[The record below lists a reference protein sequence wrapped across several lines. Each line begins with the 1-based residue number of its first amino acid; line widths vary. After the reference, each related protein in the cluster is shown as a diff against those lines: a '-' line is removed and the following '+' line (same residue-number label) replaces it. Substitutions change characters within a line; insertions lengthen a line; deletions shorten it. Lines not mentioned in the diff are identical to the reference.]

1 MKVFNGFYKRE
12 DKEFLNQVTDLKIA
26 SECIKR
32 KIYKNH
38 GSKKHPKWT
47 MEEFEFLKNNW
58 GKLSKKEIAE
68 KLNRDVR
75 SVSIKA
81 NRIGLKNYF
90 VYSEEITLN
99 QLHRIIYKTNMHS
112 SYTGQVWESYQMPFN
127 RTIPCQ
133 KAAFRTIKISDFLMW
148 LEQNKRVINLYLTDE
163 GCFGVDEPEWLKE
176 KRKADKRAA
185 VYGPHN
191 REWTPEENE
200 KLVELVNSQKYGYR
214 EISIILKRTE
224 GALKRQMLKLKL
236 KNRPIKADNH
246 NMWKAEEIEIVR
258 DLWLKGYQSCIIA
271 EDLPGRSALSINGLL
286 ERYGY
291 FGEPPRKNQIRGEVG
306 KKKTVF

>member
-12 DKEFLNQVTDLKIA
+12 DKEFLNQMTDLKIA

-38 GSKKHPKWT
+38 GNKKHPKWT

-58 GKLSKKEIAE
+58 GKLSKQEIAE
-68 KLNRDVR
+68 KLNRSFS
-75 SVSIKA
+75 SVYIKA
-81 NRIGLKNYF
+81 ARIGLKNYF

-99 QLHRIIYKTNMHS
+99 ALYKMIYKRCCDTEILHKLQ
-112 SYTGQVWESYQMPFN
+112 SYSIPIN
-127 RTIPCQ
+127 KNIPC
-133 KAAFRTIKISDFLMW
+133 KNKAFRTIKIADFLEW
-148 LEQNKRVINLYLTDE
+148 FEQNKRVIDLSLTDE
-163 GCFGVDEPEWLKE
+163 GCFGVDEPDWLKE
-176 KRKADKRAA
+176 KRNADKKAA
-185 VYGPHN
+185 AYGPHN
-191 REWTPEENE
+191 RKWTPEENE
-200 KLVELVNSQKYGYR
+200 KLINLVNSQKYGYR
-214 EISIILKRTE
+214 DISIILKRTE

-236 KNRPIKADNH
+236 EKRPLREGTH
-246 NMWKAEEIEIVR
+246 NMWKEKEIEIVR